1 MSNESWEP
9 QGPDVDEVLAE
20 IESRGD
26 TAGRLEFARLAS
38 AMDVYLTQ
46 VHMLLNDE
54 RIYDGTADWSVMSTI
69 TDKVVLVMIDAA
81 LTGRAMSSFVTAN
94 KPAEGP

>member
-1 MSNESWEP
+1 MSTESQEP
-9 QGPDVDEVLAE
+9 QGPNVDQVLAD

-26 TAGRLEFARLAS
+26 TAWRLEFARLAS

-54 RIYDGTADWSVMSTI
+54 RIYDGSADWPVMNTI
-69 TDKVVLVMIDAA
+69 AGRVVNVMIAAA
-81 LTGRAMSSFVTAN
+81 LTGRDMSSFLAAN
-94 KPAEGP
+94 KPTEGS